1 MEPLRVLDIVA
12 GTSVDGPGLR
22 TSIYFA
28 GCRHACPGCHNPES
42 WDMAGGRPMTVEEIM
57 DVVRDNDF
65 NVTFSGGDPFY
76 QPLESLAALAAAIKA
91 DGYTLWAYTGYL
103 LEDLQYIPGASEVLN
118 HMDTLVDGPF
128 VLALRDTGLRFRGS
142 SNQRIIPLHTPST
155 PQNQ

>member
-1 MEPLRVLDIVA
+1 
-12 GTSVDGPGLR
+12 
-22 TSIYFA
+22 
-28 GCRHACPGCHNPES
+28 
-42 WDMAGGRPMTVEEIM
+42 MAGGRPMTVEEIM

-103 LEDLQYIPGASEVLN
+103 LEDLQYIPGASDVLN